1 MDEMSLCLLSPF
13 SILMIP
19 KAFKKTEIYLFQ
31 IKLSTMSTSFHKY
44 CPEMHMKKYNIHKLF
59 STKLTTSIKSNCFI
73 SRIIV
78 TWYMEIIMEEHK

>member
-1 MDEMSLCLLSPF
+1 
-13 SILMIP
+13 
-19 KAFKKTEIYLFQ
+19 
-31 IKLSTMSTSFHKY
+31 
-44 CPEMHMKKYNIHKLF
+44 MKKYNIHKLF

>member
-19 KAFKKTEIYLFQ
+19 KAFKKIEIYLFQ

-44 CPEMHMKKYNIHKLF
+44 CPEMHMKKYNIHKTVFYKTYHFNKIQL
-59 STKLTTSIKSNCFI
+59 LHLANNSNM
-73 SRIIV
+73 V
-78 TWYMEIIMEEHK
+78 HGADGAP